1 MSPGRSEQD
10 RPHTTSQIDDLTIM
24 LILYSWPKLLI
35 MFILFITLIN
45 ILFGD
50 IHFVF
55 LAILAIYHSPL
66 ALKYIFTFISIAAT
80 IFTFIKMSLNTFIF
94 IPSRPELG
102 FQNTINP
109 SIYLFT
115 IMIRSNLG
123 AAEFGSRDTRRLELW
138 DDIRNRHLVCRSGVS
153 RNP

>member
-1 MSPGRSEQD
+1 
-10 RPHTTSQIDDLTIM
+10 
-24 LILYSWPKLLI
+24 
-35 MFILFITLIN
+35 MFIFFITLIN

-109 SIYLFT
+109 SVYLFT

-123 AAEFGSRDTRRLELW
+123 AAEFDSRDARRLELW
-138 DDIRNRHLVCRSGVS
+138 DDIRDRHLVCRSGVS